1 MMELLEYVLLGGDPW
16 DNIRSSDTLALGSA
30 VKKMVIFGSDTLI
43 LVSAFVFSSNTT
55 VLFMAAEAP
64 GRGM

>member
-16 DNIRSSDTLALGSA
+16 DNIRSNDTLALGSA

-43 LVSAFVFSSNTT
+43 LVSAFVFFSNTT
-55 VLFMAAEAP
+55 VLFMAVEAP